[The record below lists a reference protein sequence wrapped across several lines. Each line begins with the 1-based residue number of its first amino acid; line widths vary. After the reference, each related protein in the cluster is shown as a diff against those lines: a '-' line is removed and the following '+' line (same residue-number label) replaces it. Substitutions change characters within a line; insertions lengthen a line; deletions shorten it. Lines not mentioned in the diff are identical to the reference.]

1 MSLPFF
7 SLFSNNTL
15 MDFYDST
22 QIGSFS
28 NWITTAEAKAHLRVD
43 FDDDDTYI
51 AELATCAL
59 EACEKILG
67 YRHGQ
72 YNHVGYSG
80 TFDRV
85 VHFRQHGL
93 SGTPTVQYYEDGRLE
108 TVDATNYRATRRS
121 YPGKIVFDDSFNLT
135 NPKHDP
141 EFLQVSWTSNVTTV
155 DPMVKRAGL
164 MIIGH
169 LYEMRQD
176 VGYSRVFEV
185 PMSSTYLLQKCRK
198 QSFA

>member
-1 MSLPFF
+1 ME
-7 SLFSNNTL
+7 
-15 MDFYDST
+15 FYNS
-22 QIGSFS
+22 QQLGGFS

-51 AELATCAL
+51 GDLVTCAL

-72 YNHVGYSG
+72 YTHTGYSD

-85 VHFRQHGL
+85 IYFRQHGL
-93 SGTPTVQYYEDGRLE
+93 TARPTVQYKDDDGSYV
-108 TVDATNYRATRRS
+108 TVDSTNYTDTRHS
-121 YPGKIVFDDSFNLT
+121 YPAKIVFADSFNLT
-135 NPKHDP
+135 NTKHDP
-141 EFLQVSWTSNVTTV
+141 EFLQVSWTSNITAV
-155 DPMVKRAGL
+155 DPMVKQAGL

-185 PMSSTYLLQKCRK
+185 PMNSKYLLEKCRK

>member
-1 MSLPFF
+1 
-7 SLFSNNTL
+7 
-15 MDFYDST
+15 MDFYDS
-22 QIGSFS
+22 QQLGGFS

-59 EACEKILG
+59 EACEKI
-67 YRHGQ
+67 
-72 YNHVGYSG
+72 VGYSHG
-80 TFDRV
+80 AFNHIGYSDTFDRV
-85 VHFRQHGL
+85 IHFRQHGL
-93 SGTPTVQYYEDGRLE
+93 TSTPTVQYKNEEGTLV
-108 TVDATNYRATRRS
+108 TVDSSNYRATSRS
-121 YPGKIVFDDSFNLT
+121 YPAKIVFADSFNLT
-135 NPKHDP
+135 NTKHDP
-141 EFLQVSWTSNVTTV
+141 EFLQVSWSSQITTV

-185 PMSSTYLLQKCRK
+185 PMNSKYLLEKCRK